1 MGDSGVF
8 DLGQHLS
15 QKDVE
20 VDNSE
25 RPTQVSL
32 RIKQS
37 KTDLFSQGAMI
48 FLHRTGQ
55 SLWPVAAW

>member
-1 MGDSGVF
+1 MF

-32 RIKQS
+32 CIKQS
-37 KTDLFSQGAMI
+37 KTDPFSQGAMI
-48 FLHRTGQ
+48 FLHRTG
-55 SLWPVAAW
+55 